1 MRRLTAP
8 LTALLFAALL
18 ALAPAAQAAW
28 FGADVVDGPA
38 EIDALGDVDVARDGT
53 GGVVYIK
60 RDGGIPQVFL
70 SRLSGGAWQA
80 PEKLSS
86 GAPVTEAAV
95 TATDGGRLAAAW
107 IAGGDVWAT
116 VIPAAA
122 QAQAPAPPTLIGS
135 GNATGMAIDM
145 GVNEDGYAVWSA
157 AGDVHAARLDGTGW
171 TPLGAS
177 LDVDASRTAGDGPRL
192 RPRVAVSAEGNAL
205 ATWGE
210 TDADGRNHVVAR
222 RLTRLTPSSFPQDLT
237 LDSFD
242 NEPGGSADSP
252 DVDIEDDGSFAWV
265 AFRQD
270 VGGRSRTVA
279 RRLRGSLFED
289 PFAIDAGVTSTAPR
303 VDFAGKGIG
312 GAVASAEGNA
322 VYSAYLSKFDV
333 FDPAQRVDATPSDA
347 APAPTVAASER
358 GDVYVAWRT
367 GAGDGG
373 DVRARRKENEKA
385 FEPEFVASNPAYGA
399 VPAGQLAIGSDRL
412 GNTIVAMLQG
422 SGAQARIT
430 AAAWDRPPGR
440 PGVIGSAHY
449 RGRRPLIRWMPGSE
463 IWGGQTFSVKIDGK
477 VVGTTTGTQ
486 LVSPRRIGGK
496 GVHRATITATDRRGQ
511 AVESRTYSFRVDPK
525 LPTLRTTVRRKG
537 RRVTVSS
544 SASDRGPSGLH
555 YVQIDWGDGS
565 RTRHRS
571 SSHVYKKGR
580 YTLRVTAVDRAANT
594 TVKKKALRIP

>member
-8 LTALLFAALL
+8 LTTLLLAALL
-18 ALAPAAQAAW
+18 ALAPAAQAGW
-28 FGADVVDGPA
+28 YGADVIDGPA
-38 EIDALGDVDVARDGT
+38 EIDALGDVDVARDGS
-53 GGVVYIK
+53 GGLVYIK
-60 RDGGIPQVFL
+60 RDAGVPQVFL
-70 SRLSGGAWQA
+70 ARLSGGAWQP

-122 QAQAPAPPTLIGS
+122 RAQAPAPPTQIGS
-135 GNATGMAIDM
+135 GNATGVAMDM

-157 AGDVHAARLDGTGW
+157 GGDVHAARLDGTAW
-171 TPLGAS
+171 TPLGAP
-177 LDVDASRTAGDGPRL
+177 LDVEASRPAGNAPNL

-205 ATWGE
+205 ATWAE
-210 TDADGRNHVVAR
+210 TDANGRNHVVAR

-237 LDSFD
+237 LESFN
-242 NEPGGSADSP
+242 NEPGGGADTP

-289 PFAIDAGVTSTAPR
+289 PFAIDAGVTSSAPR

-312 GAVASAEGNA
+312 GAVASADGNA

-333 FDPAQRVDATPSDA
+333 FDPAQRVDATPGDA

-358 GDVYVAWRT
+358 GEVYVAWRT
-367 GAGDGG
+367 GAGAGG
-373 DVRARRKENEKA
+373 DVRARRKENEKG
-385 FEPEFVASNPAYGA
+385 FEPEFVTSNPGYGA
-399 VPAGQLAIGSDRL
+399 VPPGQLAIGSDRL
-412 GNTIVAMLQG
+412 GNTIVAMLQR

-440 PGVIGSAHY
+440 PGVIGSAAY
-449 RGRRPLIRWMPGSE
+449 RGRRPLIRWLPGAE
-463 IWGGQTFSVKIDGK
+463 IWGRQTFTARIDGK
-477 VVGTTTGTQ
+477 VVGTTTSTR
-486 LVSPRRIGGK
+486 LVSKRRLGK
-496 GVHRATITATDRRGQ
+496 GRHRFTVTTTDRRGQ
-511 AVESRTYSFRVDPK
+511 TATSRTYSFRVDPSF
-525 LPTLRTTVRRKG
+525 PTLRMTVRRSG
-537 RRVTVSS
+537 RRVSVSS
-544 SASDRGPSGLH
+544 SARDRGPSGLR

-571 SSHVYKKGR
+571 ASHAYKKGR
-580 YTLRVTAVDRAANT
+580 YTLRVAAVDRADNA